1 VPWTNIVFIVAAQV
15 PIIFLA
21 RRLAELLERVPAPSS
36 VAVAVGGRDAAAE
49 QPAARPLGWLPFW
62 AALPIAPAGIYAGA
76 FVTTLLLQ
84 RLQPWVPV
92 R

>member
-1 VPWTNIVFIVAAQV
+1 
-15 PIIFLA
+15 LA
-21 RRLAELLERVPAPSS
+21 VSS
-36 VAVAVGGRDAAAE
+36 PVSVSVSVGGPENRVTEAE
-49 QPAARPLGWLPFW
+49 QVEAGRLGWLPFW
-62 AALPIAPAGIYAGA
+62 AALPIAPAGLYAGA

>member
-1 VPWTNIVFIVAAQV
+1 M

-21 RRLAELLERVPAPSS
+21 RRLADLLERVPTSS
-36 VAVAVGGRDAAAE
+36 LVAVGGREAPVIE
-49 QPAARPLGWLPFW
+49 ARSLGWLPFW

-76 FVTTLLLQ
+76 FVTTLVLQ
-84 RLQPWVPV
+84 RLQPWAPV

>member
-1 VPWTNIVFIVAAQV
+1 
-15 PIIFLA
+15 
-21 RRLAELLERVPAPSS
+21 
-36 VAVAVGGRDAAAE
+36 VAVGGREAPVAE
-49 QPAARPLGWLPFW
+49 AGSLGWLPFW

-76 FVTTLLLQ
+76 FVTTLVLQ